1 MIVDGEEG
9 GVAVPEV
16 IERREAKLRKTG
28 GSRSVTLPLAWLN
41 DMRITD
47 RVELVFKG
55 NVIEIEAPRA
65 EIDLEDRPEFA
76 LFLDYL
82 AKSALAHPERL
93 RNAAEVM
100 AGDEDLFAGVETD
113 DV

>member
-1 MIVDGEEG
+1 MARVL
-9 GVAVPEV
+9 
-16 IERREAKLRKTG
+16 ERRAARLRKTG

-41 DMRITD
+41 GMNVTD
-47 RVELVFKG
+47 RVDLVYKG
-55 NVIEIEAPRA
+55 NVIEIAAPQA
-65 EIDLEDRPEFA
+65 DVDLEDRPEFA
-76 LFLDYL
+76 LFLDFL
-82 AKSALAHPERL
+82 AKASLAHPERL